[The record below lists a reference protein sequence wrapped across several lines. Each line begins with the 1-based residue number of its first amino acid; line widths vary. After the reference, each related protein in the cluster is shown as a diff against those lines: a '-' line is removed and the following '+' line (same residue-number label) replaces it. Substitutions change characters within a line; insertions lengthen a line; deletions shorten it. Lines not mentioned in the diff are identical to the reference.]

1 MDSAGS
7 EASTTTSSP
16 ASRTTSAP
24 ESLTTSPPVIMA
36 PRADGFEVVWSIA
49 TPGRGWVELQ
59 RADAPE
65 GSWAAVACDDNGFV
79 PQGERMLR
87 VRVDGLEPGTD
98 YLVRTVTLA
107 REAPVNLAAPGA
119 SAATSTAPAD
129 PSDDTDTNIT
139 PQHEVSAAR
148 TVHTLD
154 PSAETATFVSW
165 NDTHQHADTLQ
176 LLDEKSPRADVWIWN
191 GDVCNNWKDP
201 DQIIPTILTPGA
213 TPEAPRGLDVTDGRP
228 MAFSWGNHDVRGKFA
243 FQLPKVVATPGG
255 LPYYTLRFGPIAA
268 LVLDTGE
275 DKPDHHRSFGG
286 RVAFGEL
293 RERQGEWI
301 AEQIRRSE
309 IADAPYRLVF
319 CHMPLRWH
327 EEPDLTDQDYRDG
340 EFDHV
345 SLASR
350 RFWHD
355 PLVAWG
361 AQLVIS
367 GHNHEASYLPATS
380 EFPYAQILG
389 GGPILDEATW
399 IEGQA
404 GPDQLTVTVRRLLD
418 GSVAESTTLTPV
430 G

>member
-1 MDSAGS
+1 MDSAGN
-7 EASTTTSSP
+7 EAATTTPTP
-16 ASRTTSAP
+16 A
-24 ESLTTSPPVIMA
+24 SLTTSPPVIMA

-59 RADAPE
+59 RADAPAD
-65 GSWAAVACDDNGFV
+65 SWQAVACDDNGFV
-79 PQGERMLR
+79 PQGEQLLR

-107 REAPVNLAAPGA
+107 RAAGVDVAAPGVPADA
-119 SAATSTAPAD
+119 SAAPAGPVDDPGTSTV
-129 PSDDTDTNIT
+129 
-139 PQHEVSAAR
+139 PQHEVSDAR
-148 TVHTLD
+148 TVRTLD

-176 LLDEKSPRADVWIWN
+176 LLDEKSPRADVWVWN

-201 DQIIPTILTPGA
+201 DEIIPTILTPGV
-213 TPEAPRGLDVTDGRP
+213 TEEAPRGLDVTDGRP
-228 MAFSWGNHDVRGKFA
+228 MAFSWGNHDVRGPLA
-243 FQLPKVVATPGG
+243 FHLPEVVATPDG
-255 LPYYTLRFGPIAA
+255 LPYYALRFGPIAA

-275 DKPDHHRSFGG
+275 DKPDHHPSFGG

-293 RERQGEWI
+293 RKRQGEWI
-301 AEQIRRSE
+301 AEQIRRPE

-327 EEPDLTDQDYRDG
+327 EEPDLTEQDYCDG

-367 GHNHEASYLPATS
+367 GHNHEASYLPATAD
-380 EFPYAQILG
+380 FPYAQILG

-404 GPDQLTVTVRRLLD
+404 GPEQLTVVVRRLLD
-418 GSVAESTTLTPV
+418 GSVAESTTLTPL